1 VRKQLVMGSLV
12 FFLLA
17 CGSVNGAELAPPK
30 AAVPDDLA
38 DAWERMHRALTEWGG
53 RMRERFGGRES
64 REERPLITLMLNNK
78 ERLGLSGDQV
88 KKLEQLRDNFQ
99 KQSVRHDADLRIVE
113 IDLAALLDHDSVE
126 LSKVEGKVREAE
138 KLRADLRIARIRAIE
153 QAKGVLNAEQKKKLQ
168 EITAESRPPRPAREG
183 LNPPAKE

>member
-1 VRKQLVMGSLV
+1 MRNQLVVGSLV

-17 CGSVNGAELAPPK
+17 GGSVNGAEFAPPK
-30 AAVPDDLA
+30 AAVPDELA
-38 DAWERMHRALTEWGG
+38 DAWERMQRALTEWGG

-78 ERLGLSGDQV
+78 ERLGLSAEQV

-99 KQSVRHDADLRIVE
+99 KQSIRHDADLRIVE
-113 IDLAALLDHDSVE
+113 LDLAALLDHDPVE

-138 KLRADLRIARIRAIE
+138 KLGADLRIARIRAIE
-153 QAKGVLNAEQKKKLQ
+153 QAKAVLNAEQKKKLR
-168 EITAESRPPRPAREG
+168 EITAESRPPRPTREG

>member
-1 VRKQLVMGSLV
+1 MRKQLVLGSLL

-17 CGSVNGAELAPPK
+17 GGSIDGAEFAPSK
-30 AAVPDDLA
+30 AAVPDDLS
-38 DAWERMHRALTEWGG
+38 DAWERMQRALTEWGG

-64 REERPLITLMLNNK
+64 REDRPLITLMLNNK
-78 ERLGLSGDQV
+78 ERLGLSADQV
-88 KKLEQLRDNFQ
+88 KKLEQFRDNFQ
-99 KQSVRHDADLRIVE
+99 KQSIRHDADLRIVE
-113 IDLAALLDHDSVE
+113 LDLAALLDHDSVE

-153 QAKGVLNAEQKKKLQ
+153 QATGVLNAEQKKKLQ

-183 LNPPAKE
+183 LNPPVKE

>member
-1 VRKQLVMGSLV
+1 MRKQLLVGSLV

-17 CGSVNGAELAPPK
+17 GGAVNGSEFAPPK
-30 AAVPDDLA
+30 TAVPDDLS
-38 DAWERMHRALTEWGG
+38 DAWERMQRALTEWGG

-64 REERPLITLMLNNK
+64 REDRPLITLMFNNK
-78 ERLGLSGDQV
+78 ERLGLSADQV
-88 KKLEQLRDNFQ
+88 KKLEQFRDNFQ
-99 KQSVRHDADLRIVE
+99 KQSIRHDADLRIVE
-113 IDLAALLDHDSVE
+113 LDIVALLDHDPVE
-126 LSKVEGKVREAE
+126 MGKVEGKMREAE

-168 EITAESRPPRPAREG
+168 EITSESRPPRPTREG